1 MMAPSGRYVDSLMAR
16 GSGADEQVY
25 VPLADV
31 GSLTQLLST
40 PPHSEDFALSSSELV
55 YMPNDPLEVT
65 DDGMGITDETAE
77 TILSTAEILEEEGD
91 VVKVWTNL
99 A

>member
-1 MMAPSGRYVDSLMAR
+1 MCTRLTEAVSHV
-16 GSGADEQVY
+16 QVY
-25 VPLADV
+25 VPIPDV

-40 PPHSEDFALSSSELV
+40 PPHSDDFALTSSELV
-55 YMPNDPLEVT
+55 YLPNDPLEVT
-65 DDGMGITDETAE
+65 DDGMGITEETAE
-77 TILSTAEILEEEGD
+77 AISNTADILEDEGD